1 MATLVQ
7 PITIKAGSGSTV
19 ITVEQFK
26 DYINPTIK
34 DHSGTLQTVG
44 PCREIPTKFVAPVIV
59 ANSSPKG
66 WAESYTLY
74 GIRTLSDIKQSGYH
88 LDGRVSINGKKY
100 SAFSSDILWS
110 VDGKLVATAVIYARL
125 K

>member
-1 MATLVQ
+1 MALTLLQ
-7 PITIKAGSGSTV
+7 PITIKADSATI

-26 DYINPTIK
+26 DYINPTIN
-34 DHSGTLQTVG
+34 DHPGLLQTVG
-44 PCREIPTKFVAPVIV
+44 QIPTKFVAPVMV
-59 ANSSPKG
+59 AKFSPLG

-100 SAFSSDILWS
+100 SAFSSSILWS
-110 VDGKLVATAVIYARL
+110 VDSRLIQTAVIYARMN
-125 K
+125 